1 MVFFHLQGERM
12 MLQIHPQ
19 ARTTPVVRAEIARSS
34 EPTSVLAR
42 RYGISD
48 ETVRKW
54 RKRGPDA
61 CQDRSSRPRRLA
73 WKATEEERAVVCQL
87 RRSTGFGLDDLTFV
101 VRHFLPHLN
110 RDCIWRILKDA
121 GLNRL
126 PPVPKTGPVRGKGK
140 FRDYDPGYVHIDVK
154 HLPKLQTA
162 NGERR
167 KRFLYVAIDRCSRS
181 VHLAVYDA
189 ENADNAVDFLK
200 AVKTAFPFRITHILT
215 DRGSCFTANAFEK
228 ACRDMTIDRRRTKA
242 YSPQTNGMVERF
254 NGRVATEVLQVCV
267 SSHKDLEILL
277 RGFCFA
283 YNHRLQRVLNGITPD
298 QRITSWLEKHPAAR
312 NPDYVKPANRE
323 IMSQVNE
330 ILDYANDVSQPD
342 TSSFLVPGWR

>member
-1 MVFFHLQGERM
+1 M

-19 ARTTPVVRAEIARSS
+19 ARTTPAVRAEIARSS

-54 RKRGPDA
+54 RRRGSDA
-61 CQDRSSRPRRLA
+61 CQDRSSRPWRLA
-73 WKATEEERAVVCQL
+73 WKASEEERAIVCQL

-101 VRHFLPHLN
+101 LRHFLPHLN
-110 RDCIWRILKDA
+110 RDNIWRILKDA

-126 PPVPKTGPVRGKGK
+126 PPVPKAGPVRGQGK

-162 NGERR
+162 DGDRR

-189 ENADNAVDFLK
+189 ENADNSVDFLN
-200 AVKTAFPFRITHILT
+200 AVKSAFPFRITHILT
-215 DRGSCFTANAFEK
+215 DRGSCFTADAFEK
-228 ACRDMTIDRRRTKA
+228 ACHDMGIDRRRTKA

-267 SSHKDLEILL
+267 SNHEDLEILL

-283 YNHRLQRVLNGITPD
+283 YNHRPQRVLGGIAPA
-298 QRITSWLEKHPAAR
+298 QCIISWLEKHPASR
-312 NPDYVKPANRE
+312 NQDYIKPAGRD
-323 IMSQVNE
+323 IMKQVDE

-342 TSSFLVPGWR
+342 SYHYSCILC

>member
-1 MVFFHLQGERM
+1 

-19 ARTTPVVRAEIARSS
+19 ARTTPAVRADIARSS

-54 RKRGPDA
+54 RRRGSDA
-61 CQDRSSRPRRLA
+61 CQDRSSRPWKLA
-73 WKATEEERAVVCQL
+73 WKASEEERAIVCEL

-101 VRHFLPHLN
+101 VRHFLPLLK
-110 RDCIWRILKDA
+110 RDTIWRILKDA

-126 PPVPKTGPVRGKGK
+126 PPAQKAGPVRGQGK

-162 NGERR
+162 DGDRR

-189 ENADNAVDFLK
+189 ENADNSV
-200 AVKTAFPFRITHILT
+200 
-215 DRGSCFTANAFEK
+215 
-228 ACRDMTIDRRRTKA
+228 
-242 YSPQTNGMVERF
+242 
-254 NGRVATEVLQVCV
+254 
-267 SSHKDLEILL
+267 
-277 RGFCFA
+277 
-283 YNHRLQRVLNGITPD
+283 
-298 QRITSWLEKHPAAR
+298 
-312 NPDYVKPANRE
+312 
-323 IMSQVNE
+323 
-330 ILDYANDVSQPD
+330 
-342 TSSFLVPGWR
+342 

>member
-1 MVFFHLQGERM
+1 

-19 ARTTPVVRAEIARSS
+19 ARTTPAVRADIARSS
-34 EPTSVLAR
+34 ESTSVLAR
-42 RYGISD
+42 RYGISA

-54 RKRGPDA
+54 RRRGSDA
-61 CQDRSSRPRRLA
+61 CQDRSSRPRKLA
-73 WKATEEERAVVCQL
+73 WKASEEERAIVCHL

-110 RDCIWRILKDA
+110 RDNIWRILKDA

-126 PPVPKTGPVRGKGK
+126 PPAPKTRPVRGQGT

-162 NGERR
+162 DGERR
-167 KRFLYVAIDRCSRS
+167 KRFLYVA
-181 VHLAVYDA
+181 
-189 ENADNAVDFLK
+189 
-200 AVKTAFPFRITHILT
+200 
-215 DRGSCFTANAFEK
+215 
-228 ACRDMTIDRRRTKA
+228 
-242 YSPQTNGMVERF
+242 
-254 NGRVATEVLQVCV
+254 TEVLPVCV

-283 YNHRLQRVLNGITPD
+283 YNHRRQRVLGGITPT
-298 QRITSWLEKHPAAR
+298 QCITSWLEKHPAFR
-312 NPDYVKPANRE
+312 NPDHIKPADRD
-323 IMSQVNE
+323 IMKQVDE

-342 TSSFLVPGWR
+342 S